1 MRIGINALSLEP
13 GYCGETVYLRNVF
26 TRIRELQPE
35 TRAIFVTSEQNHGF
49 FEGFDRAPF
58 NGPVPPPQIG
68 LPVAERDFARTL
80 ETAEVDFL
88 LSPIQT
94 APAKCRVPLVLYAM
108 DLQFIVEPL
117 AKPRWRDKAIVKR
130 VMQTC
135 ESAVAILAPSEFI
148 RRQLLELLDVP
159 LDKVIVAPLGVSEV
173 FAQPQACWVQK
184 PFLLHVGATRT
195 SRNIEGLLRAFDLFE
210 NRTPHSLVMVGL
222 PGDCEVDDWGP
233 RIMRIQQC
241 PEHALAGLY
250 QHCDALVCA
259 SFYEG
264 AGVTVL
270 EGMRAGA
277 QIVAGRVG
285 AIPEFAGNAPIYCNA
300 QNAGTIAAAIQRA
313 LEIEP
318 DKRER
323 RAMYMTHA
331 ASEFTW
337 DKCAWKTLQAFR
349 TR

>member
-13 GYCGETVYLRNVF
+13 GYCGETVYLRSVF

-35 TRAIFVTSEQNHGF
+35 TRAIFVTSERNHDF
-49 FEGFDRAPF
+49 FEGFDRAPL
-58 NGPVPPPQIG
+58 NGAVSPPQIG
-68 LPVAERDFARTL
+68 LPAAEREFARTL
-80 ETAEVDFL
+80 ESAGVDFL
-88 LSPIQT
+88 LSPLQT
-94 APAKCRVPLVLYAM
+94 APAKCRVPLILYVM

-117 AKPRWRDKAIVKR
+117 ARLRWRNKAAVKR
-130 VMQTC
+130 VMQSC
-135 ESAVAILAPSEFI
+135 ETASAILAPSEFI
-148 RRQLLELLDVP
+148 RRQLLELLNVP
-159 LDKVIVAPLGVSEV
+159 LDKVIVAPLGVSDV
-173 FAQPQACWVQK
+173 FAEPQACWVQQ
-184 PFLLHVGATRT
+184 PFFLHVGATRT
-195 SRNIEGLLRAFDLFE
+195 SKNIEGLLSAFEMFE
-210 NRTPHSLVMVGL
+210 ERSPHSLVMVGL
-222 PGDCEVDDWGP
+222 PGDCEQEEWGP
-233 RIMRIQQC
+233 RIMRIHQC
-241 PEHALAGLY
+241 PEYALAGLY

-300 QNAGTIAAAIQRA
+300 QNAGTIAAAMQRA
-313 LEIEP
+313 LELDP

-323 RAMYMTHA
+323 RAMYMTNA
-331 ASEFTW
+331 AAEYTW

-349 TR
+349 LR